1 MMGPLGMKTKR
12 EARAQQKLCYRAGM
26 RMGNGT
32 WENTRRDKCLRPCFT
47 GKIYMRVLRECL
59 LLLNAES
66 SSGTRRSRESKGGID
81 SGKGDYRWCFVAALL
96 LGISLKDWMCCGNRE
111 SRKGLWQT

>member
-1 MMGPLGMKTKR
+1 MGVLLFGFCVLS
-12 EARAQQKLCYRAGM
+12 EFSEHEIAV
-26 RMGNGT
+26 
-32 WENTRRDKCLRPCFT
+32 CFPFP
-47 GKIYMRVLRECL
+47 GLFSWCVHRECL

-66 SSGTRRSRESKGGID
+66 SSGTRRSRESKGGMD